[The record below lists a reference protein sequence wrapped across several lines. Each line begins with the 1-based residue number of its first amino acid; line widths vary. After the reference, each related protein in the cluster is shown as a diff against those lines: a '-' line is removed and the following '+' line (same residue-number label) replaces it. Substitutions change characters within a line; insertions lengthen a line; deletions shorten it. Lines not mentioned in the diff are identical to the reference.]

1 MPVRGPGT
9 ATVELVSE
17 FIEAVTHEILYRRG
31 LYDPNI
37 FERERLYGIALH
49 KSRHPDLNIYISDS
63 IISLKVCL
71 EPRTV
76 KTPNSS
82 FSLPCKKF
90 SDEVHR
96 PFNVKEGLSDA

>member
-71 EPRTV
+71 ELKTV
-76 KTPNSS
+76 NIPNCS
-82 FSLPCKKF
+82 FSLLLKNFPG
-90 SDEVHR
+90 EVQR
-96 PFNVKEGLSDA
+96 PFNVEEGLNDA